1 MQHCVF
7 SYRGIDLWCLVRLSI
22 NIMGLSLHCQI
33 HAVRLEIL
41 LSCDVVILPSCV
53 FQLTNDSNTSL
64 KNEIDRLL
72 VLVQLIL
79 NLVLENKHRSNKN
92 VELQALQF
100 F

>member
-1 MQHCVF
+1 
-7 SYRGIDLWCLVRLSI
+7 
-22 NIMGLSLHCQI
+22 MGLSLHSQI
-33 HAVRLEIL
+33 HAVRLKIL

-100 F
+100 FLSPPPKQALLSISPNSS